1 MPQIMV
7 TGASSGIGL
16 ACVQSAVAQGW
27 HAFASVRNEADADML
42 RSTFGTNVTPL
53 IMDVCAQDSII
64 AATAQVSTALG
75 NQRLA
80 GLVNNAGVVVAGPL
94 LHIPMAE
101 VRQQFDIN
109 LFGQLA
115 VIQAVAPLLGTD
127 PRRTGTPGRIINIS
141 SIGGKIG
148 GPYLG
153 PYVASKHALE
163 GLSESLRRE
172 LLMFGID
179 VIIVGPGAIA
189 TPIWRKAEQLDIAQY
204 AQSAYGA
211 YIGAYHAKLITQG
224 IHGLPAARVG
234 NLVMHALTT
243 PQPKTRY
250 SLAPNLLTDWWLP
263 RWLPA
268 RWVDRLAARAYGL
281 PDRPVTSTH

>member
-1 MPQIMV
+1 MSQIMV

-16 ACVQSAVAQGW
+16 ACVQSAIAQGW

-42 RSTFGTNVTPL
+42 QRTFGTNVTPL

-80 GLVNNAGVVVAGPL
+80 GLVNNAGVAIAGPL

-179 VIIVGPGAIA
+179 VIIVAPGAIA
-189 TPIWRKAEQLDIAQY
+189 TPIWRKAEQLNIAQY
-204 AQSAYGA
+204 AHSAYGA
-211 YIGAYHAKLITQG
+211 YIGAYHAQLVKQG

-250 SLAPNLLTDWWLP
+250 ALAPNLLTDWWLP

-281 PDRPVTSTH
+281 PDRPVTSQH

>member
-1 MPQIMV
+1 MSSIVV

-16 ACVQSAVAQGW
+16 ACVQSAIAQGW
-27 HAFASVRNEADADML
+27 HAFASVRSRTDADML
-42 RSTFGTNVTPL
+42 QQTFGGNVTPL
-53 IMDVCAQDSII
+53 IMDVCDGDSIVAA
-64 AATAQVSTALG
+64 AATVANVLG
-75 NQRLA
+75 TQRLQ
-80 GLVNNAGVVVAGPL
+80 GLVNNAGVAVAGPL
-94 LHIPMAE
+94 LHIPLAE
-101 VRQQFDIN
+101 VRRQFDIN
-109 LFGQLA
+109 FFGQLA
-115 VIQAVAPLLGTD
+115 VIQAFAPLLGSD
-127 PRRTGTPGRIINIS
+127 RHRTGTPGRIINIS

-204 AQSAYGA
+204 AQTAYGA
-211 YIGAYHAKLITQG
+211 YVGTYHAKLVAQG

-243 PQPKTRY
+243 AHPQTRY
-250 SLAPNLLTDWWLP
+250 ALAPNLLLDWWLP
-263 RWLPA
+263 RWLPT
-268 RWVDRLAARAYGL
+268 RWVDRIVARAYGL
-281 PDRPVTSTH
+281 PDHPMP